1 MAAVYAVSDPPASM
15 ENEWNEAEVQS
26 ALARLHDMHIQLRH
40 LRDAVPRL
48 IEPMLVHQRSP
59 EDLYTTF
66 ATSVITIRSDLK
78 AFSAA
83 YQEDRYQEVLKRA
96 AESRVQ
102 NNEDI
107 PAWKVTEHEDWL
119 DVRKVDST
127 MDTTPD
133 RTTGIDIGVSP
144 PPTTDPASLRA
155 SIERFK
161 QGNPNIEVSLDETTR
176 KMKVVALPPQA
187 YVHFEIEC
195 KSGRDQEP
203 MYTVTT
209 SEKTNMHAAITK
221 AIGSRSQPSNLDH
234 LLEMLAS
241 YVDIRSRKCS
251 YCHRLFDPDAQFP
264 VLRSKKKSKQFHGD
278 DKLAW
283 QAYHTSCS

>member
-1 MAAVYAVSDPPASM
+1 MAAVYAASDLPASM

-40 LRDAVPRL
+40 LRDAIPRL

-66 ATSVITIRSDLK
+66 ATSVTTIRSDLD

-83 YQEDRYQEVLKRA
+83 YQEDRYQEVLGRA
-96 AESRVQ
+96 AESRAQ

-119 DVRKVDST
+119 DVRKVVNT
-127 MDTTPD
+127 TDTTPD
-133 RTTGIDIGVSP
+133 DGTTGIDIAVTP
-144 PPTTDPASLRA
+144 PPTADPASLRTC
-155 SIERFK
+155 IERFK
-161 QGNPNIEVSLDETTR
+161 QGNPNIKVSLDEPTR
-176 KMKVVALPPQA
+176 KMKVALPPPA
-187 YVHFEIEC
+187 YVHFEIDC

-209 SEKTNMHAAITK
+209 SEKTRMHVAITK

-251 YCHRLFDPDAQFP
+251 NCHRLLDPDAQFP
-264 VLRSKKKSKQFHGD
+264 VLRSKKKSKQFNGD